1 MKRSLLLGC
10 ISLFVV
16 AVFAQEDPVLMR
28 VNGRE
33 ILRSEFEYA
42 YRRYAERSNARLSSK
57 EYAALFAQSKLKV
70 EAARAAGLDTTS
82 VFRKQ
87 QEKCRTELVESY
99 LIDRQVMDSCARAIY
114 QKMGLKAR
122 SGRVQ
127 VMQIFKRLPQTIT
140 SRHLEEEKTRMD
152 SIYRMI
158 QNQPDLNFNR
168 LVEIYSDD
176 KQSRWIECL
185 ETTSEFE
192 NVAFSLAKGMA
203 SQPFFTPEGIHI
215 LKVMDRE
222 ETAAYENVSA
232 RLMERLRRKE
242 ILDKGT
248 GAVLERLKKAW
259 QYAPNQA
266 AMEELLAKGR
276 TEQTLFT
283 IDGQAYTGTMF
294 THFAS
299 SHPQAVKRQLEGFI
313 AKSLLDYES
322 RNIDKKHPE
331 IPYALRESDE
341 NYLVEEIT
349 RQKIDLPAANDRAG
363 LATYFKFHS
372 SDYRWESPRYRG
384 VVLHCVDKKTAKQ
397 AKKMLKKVPEKE
409 WADKLR
415 QTFNTSG
422 EEKIQVEQGYTRDG
436 SFQVDQNG
444 QLVTAGGFQ
453 VQPAITIP
461 ANALSITIGRDG
473 VVSVTQQGQAAP
485 VQVGQLN
492 LTTFMNDTGL
502 ESIGENLY
510 TETQSSGAPNESTP
524 GLNGAG
530 LLYQGYVETS
540 NVNVAEEL
548 VNMIQVQ
555 RAYEINSKAVST
567 TDQMLQK
574 LTQL

>member
-82 VFRKQ
+82 IFRKQ

-222 ETAAYENVSA
+222 ETAAHENVSA

-283 IDGQAYTGTMF
+283 VDGQAYTGTMF

-322 RNIDKKHPE
+322 RNIEKKHPE

-422 EEKIQVEQGYTRDG
+422 EEKIQVEQGIFADGDNKYIDKLVFKKGDFDPLMSYT
-436 SFQVDQNG
+436 F
-444 QLVTAGGFQ
+444 
-453 VQPAITIP
+453 TIVVGEKMKGP
-461 ANALSITIGRDG
+461 DDYREVIDRVRKDYRSYLDTCWMRELS
-473 VVSVTQQGQAAP
+473 
-485 VQVGQLN
+485 
-492 LTTFMNDTGL
+492 
-502 ESIGENLY
+502 ESGK
-510 TETQSSGAPNESTP
+510 
-524 GLNGAG
+524 
-530 LLYQGYVETS
+530 V
-540 NVNVAEEL
+540 
-548 VNMIQVQ
+548 
-555 RAYEINSKAVST
+555 EINQEVLKTVNNN
-567 TDQMLQK
+567 
-574 LTQL
+574 